1 MKRALIV
8 QHAAPETLAGNFR
21 SVLLDQGFEFETLNV
36 FESAPDYEQFAA
48 PDLADV
54 SMVLILGGPFSAN
67 DDLPALH
74 QERAYL
80 REALDEDKP
89 VFGVCLGAQMMATA
103 LGGVVEPSGGYQIG
117 LKKISVTAEGKADPV
132 FGNIEIPLVPTLHGD
147 TFSIPKEAVKLADAF
162 MLCRDG
168 TYRRINMA
176 FRYGRSYAFQFE
188 PQLTLEEFRVWDQE
202 LRGDYQFL
210 GARFDPEE
218 EAEANLREFAAFAP
232 YHESQ
237 MRRLLI
243 AFLSNAGLD
252 GSS

>member
-8 QHAAPETLAGNFR
+8 RHAAPETLAGNFR
-21 SVLLDQGFEFETLNV
+21 SVLLDQGFELETLNV
-36 FESAPDYEQFAA
+36 FESAPGYEQFAA

-54 SMVLILGGPFSAN
+54 SMVLMLGGPFSAN
-67 DDLPALH
+67 DDHPALH

-80 REALDEDKP
+80 REALDQDKP

-103 LGGVVEPSGGYQIG
+103 LGGEVEPSGGYQIG
-117 LKKISVTAEGKADPV
+117 LKKISVTAEGKTDAV

-147 TFSIPKEAVKLADAF
+147 TFSIPDGAVKLADAF
-162 MLCRDG
+162 MLRRDG

-188 PQLTLEEFRVWDQE
+188 PQLTLEEFRIWDRE

-210 GARFDPEE
+210 GGRSSIPRRSQKMLER
-218 EAEANLREFAAFAP
+218 LRDNRP
-232 YHESQ
+232 T
-237 MRRLLI
+237 
-243 AFLSNAGLD
+243 
-252 GSS
+252 